1 MKYMFMIYK
10 RPVRLV
16 NRAFRTAQRP
26 GARVR
31 TGKVMAAAEAI
42 DAREV
47 EWRMALLRERY
58 GDRFAEPEQE
68 AEVRRQVAQELVRV
82 SRVLREAEIEAD
94 HEPFPPFRPYRSDD
108 R

>member
-1 MKYMFMIYK
+1 
-10 RPVRLV
+10 
-16 NRAFRTAQRP
+16 
-26 GARVR
+26 
-31 TGKVMAAAEAI
+31 MAAAEAI